1 MLRQLSPK
9 DPKEQEQMF
18 QQAMAHWSEFHDQE
32 SYNEMWA
39 RVQEA
44 CKALALKIAP
54 GKPHIIERSLDAA
67 IVVMQG
73 IVERGLRPRKLSSY
87 CYWPCRGQ
95 LQGKLAQQEDGEL
108 QLADQ
113 YEEQTQDKVGYDNV
127 RGIYRP
133 EMNGGKEIE

>member
-1 MLRQLSPK
+1 MMS
-9 DPKEQEQMF
+9 PKEQELRF

-32 SYNEMWA
+32 SYNEMWF

-54 GKPHIIERSLDAA
+54 GKPRILERSLDAA

-87 CYWPCRGQ
+87 AYWPVRGQ
-95 LQGKLAQQEDGEL
+95 LQGKLAQQEDTE
-108 QLADQ
+108 ASYNEI
-113 YEEQTQDKVGYDNV
+113 YEEQTQDRCGKESIK
-127 RGIYRP
+127 GIYQPGLNGDRP
-133 EMNGGKEIE
+133 LNDPTV

>member
-1 MLRQLSPK
+1 MKKTAQMSPR
-9 DPKEQEQMF
+9 EQEEAF
-18 QQAMAHWSEFHDQE
+18 QKAMAHWSEFHDQE
-32 SYNEMWA
+32 SYNEMWF

-54 GKPHIIERSLDAA
+54 GKPRILERSLDAA

-87 CYWPCRGQ
+87 CYWPTRGQ
-95 LQGKLAQQEDGEL
+95 LQGKLAQAEDTEL

-133 EMNGGKEIE
+133 EMNGGRDCE

>member
-1 MLRQLSPK
+1 MSQLSPK
-9 DPKEQEQMF
+9 EQEARF

-54 GKPHIIERSLDAA
+54 GKPRIIERSLDAA

-87 CYWPCRGQ
+87 CYWPTRGQ
-95 LQGKLAQQEDGEL
+95 LQGKLAQQEDTE
-108 QLADQ
+108 ASYNDI
-113 YEEQTQDKVGYDNV
+113 YEEQTQDKCGKEAIL
-127 RGIYRP
+127 GIYRP